1 MSNIKR
7 RVRNMSKVVI
17 LSAIMLVMVPVVA
30 FGYERQ
36 YTKEDSIKV
45 VTLIKKARKQQAN
58 TNMVIFFARQLL
70 GIPYVSHTLEVN
82 KTEQLVVNLRQL
94 DCTTYVENVF
104 ALYLCMKD
112 KKYSF
117 DDFCDNIMKIRY
129 RGGKNPHYT
138 IRLHYFTDWI
148 EDNTSMNLC
157 REIQSPVPPFS
168 SVQKIKVGYMS
179 ANPSKYKMLKD
190 NPDYLPEIAKSE
202 KRLNTQEYRYIPKG
216 KITNTSLLRKTI
228 KDGDILAL
236 TTSLNG
242 LDIQHVG
249 FAVWHE
255 DGLHLL
261 NASSLRHHTVEE
273 PQTLYTYLQ
282 KQKSMT
288 GVRVVRLC
296 K

>member
-1 MSNIKR
+1 MEHFKSHIKR
-7 RVRNMSKVVI
+7 IPMVAMI
-17 LSAIMLVMVPVVA
+17 LAIMLTTVSVEA
-30 FGYERQ
+30 FAYERQ

-45 VTLIKKARKQQAN
+45 VSLINSARQQKQG
-58 TNMVIFFARQLL
+58 TNLVVFFARKLL

-82 KTEQLVVNLRQL
+82 KTEQLIINLRQL

-112 KKYSF
+112 KKYTF

-129 RGGKNPHYT
+129 RGGNTPHYT

-148 EDNTSMNLC
+148 EDNTSMSLC
-157 REIQSPVPPFS
+157 KEVQSPVPPFTS
-168 SVQKIKVGYMS
+168 IQKIKVGFMS

-190 NPDYLPEIAKSE
+190 NPDYIPDIIKSE
-202 KRLNTQEYRYIPKG
+202 KRLNSKVYRYIPKQS
-216 KITNTSLLRKTI
+216 ITNTKLLRNTI
-228 KDGDILAL
+228 HDGDILAL

-242 LDIQHVG
+242 LDVQHVG
-249 FAVWHE
+249 FAVWHK

-261 NASSLRHHTVEE
+261 NASSLRHYTVEE

-288 GVRVVRLC
+288 GVRVVRLSE
-296 K
+296 